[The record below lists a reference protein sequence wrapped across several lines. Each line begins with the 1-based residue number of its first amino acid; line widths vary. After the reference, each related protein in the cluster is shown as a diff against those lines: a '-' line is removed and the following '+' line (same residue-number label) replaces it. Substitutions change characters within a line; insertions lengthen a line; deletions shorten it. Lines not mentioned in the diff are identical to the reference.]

1 MLYLWDW
8 PESCVICSVGDRDR
22 HQKCI
27 VPLSAHLGPD
37 IFAAFCLESPVYNSL
52 AQTNEESAVA
62 VVWIFYNLA
71 LSVFPLFHFLQLLPI
86 VDPFEFRFQ
95 FFAASLKLF
104 IFFPST
110 PNFFFLGNWPLP
122 NQQSLNLKVVF
133 RFYSDDDHGE
143 WDDDDDGPWNFIKG
157 STFCWYTMIVLGD
170 GFVQLQ
176 AGSWRRG
183 ISEFWPKLENL
194 QLVQIIP
201 LPPQR
206 KRRMTMLLMMFLTH
220 WLWQVGKCQQCW
232 VEPGRATVQMC
243 FSTTGACTQ
252 ITSTNSCWLFKS
264 SDCLVLYCCW
274 IGRFNTETACGH
286 HQETL
291 SKKHPCLFWTT
302 HSC

>member
-1 MLYLWDW
+1 MMMMDHEISSKARLFADTQWLSWEMVLSSCKQD
-8 PESCVICSVGDRDR
+8 PEEGES
-22 HQKCI
+22 QNF
-27 VPLSAHLGPD
+27 GP
-37 IFAAFCLESPVYNSL
+37 
-52 AQTNEESAVA
+52 
-62 VVWIFYNLA
+62 
-71 LSVFPLFHFLQLLPI
+71 
-86 VDPFEFRFQ
+86 
-95 FFAASLKLF
+95 
-104 IFFPST
+104 
-110 PNFFFLGNWPLP
+110 
-122 NQQSLNLKVVF
+122 NLKIF
-133 RFYSDDDHGE
+133 
-143 WDDDDDGPWNFIKG
+143 N
-157 STFCWYTMIVLGD
+157 WY
-170 GFVQLQ
+170 
-176 AGSWRRG
+176 
-183 ISEFWPKLENL
+183 K
-194 QLVQIIP
+194 IIP

>member
-194 QLVQIIP
+194 QLVQNNSSASP
-201 LPPQR
+201 KEEEDDDAADDVPDSMALASG
-206 KRRMTMLLMMFLTH
+206 
-220 WLWQVGKCQQCW
+220 QVSA
-232 VEPGRATVQMC
+232 VL
-243 FSTTGACTQ
+243 SGAGQ
-252 ITSTNSCWLFKS
+252 GNSTNVF
-264 SDCLVLYCCW
+264 
-274 IGRFNTETACGH
+274 FNH
-286 HQETL
+286 RSL
-291 SKKHPCLFWTT
+291 
-302 HSC
+302 HSNNFHK